1 LLLCGTIVNFA
12 GYSFVCLVSVLVAV
26 CHGLYS
32 ATDDVYELNPSNFDK
47 MVVESHFVW
56 IVEFYAPW

>member
-1 LLLCGTIVNFA
+1 M
-12 GYSFVCLVSVLVAV
+12 AV

-32 ATDDVYELNPSNFDK
+32 ATDDVYELNTNNFDK
-47 MVVESHFVW
+47 MVIESHFVW